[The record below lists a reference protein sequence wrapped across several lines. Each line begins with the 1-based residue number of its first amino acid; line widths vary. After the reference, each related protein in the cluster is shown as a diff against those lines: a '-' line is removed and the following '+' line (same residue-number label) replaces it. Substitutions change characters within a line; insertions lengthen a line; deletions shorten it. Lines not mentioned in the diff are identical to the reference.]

1 MPIFTKR
8 KNIILSNMKKSPSFF
23 HPIFLIMLFG
33 AISVSGFSA
42 QKEKTSRE
50 FEISKSL
57 DVFNAL
63 YKELDLFYVDTIQS
77 EKVVKNGIDAMLGNL
92 DPYTNYIPESEMD
105 DLAFMTTGEY
115 AGIGAIIGQKD
126 GKTVITEIYEGMPAY
141 KSGLKAGD
149 IFLEID
155 NIKVDQKNNSEVSE
169 MLKGQAKTIVK
180 VTVKRLGEKK
190 PVTREIIREKIVI
203 DPISYSGVLDENVG
217 YIHLSSF
224 TDKSAETFKEA
235 FLNLKNKRKIK
246 SLIIDLRSNPGGILS
261 EAVKI
266 TNFFVD
272 KKSTVVYTKGKVKQW
287 DEVYKA
293 TKDPIDLEIP
303 IVVLVNRNSASA
315 AEIVAGAM
323 QDLDRAVVA
332 GERTFGKGLVQ
343 TTRELPYGGS
353 LKVTI
358 AKYYIP
364 SGRCIQA
371 IDYTRR
377 SEEGFVQRI
386 PDSLTTEFKT
396 SKGRIVR
403 DGGGIYPDLFIEPE
417 KNATISYYLYTKNLI
432 FDYVDR
438 YQSTRPTI
446 PPLTN
451 FTFTEYDEFREFVK
465 SKDFTYKLRTEELL
479 NNLIEIAKEEGY
491 YEHSQDKFT
500 ALKEDLSHDIEKDL
514 ELFKDEITELISI
527 EIAKRYYYQKGEI
540 IEMLKRDKTSKEA
553 VMLLKDKGMYE
564 TLLKTSPQPPP
575 KEGER
580 SKLEENFGN

>member
-1 MPIFTKR
+1 
-8 KNIILSNMKKSPSFF
+8 MKKTPSFF
-23 HPIFLIMLFG
+23 FPLFLLTLFLG
-33 AISVSGFSA
+33 ISISGFSA
-42 QKEKTSRE
+42 QKENTSRK
-50 FEISKSL
+50 FEISQNL
-57 DVFNAL
+57 DIFNSL
-63 YKELDLFYVDTIQS
+63 YKELDLFYVDTIQPA
-77 EKVVKNGIDAMLGNL
+77 KVVKNGIDAMLGNL

-105 DLAFMTTGEY
+105 DLKFMTTGEY
-115 AGIGAIIGQKD
+115 AGVGAIIGQKD

-149 IFLEID
+149 VFVEID

-169 MLKGQAKTIVK
+169 MLKGQAKTVVK

-190 PVTREIIREKIVI
+190 TITREIVREKIVI
-203 DPISYSGVLDENVG
+203 NPISYSGVLDENVG

-224 TDKSAETFKEA
+224 TDKSAEVFKEA
-235 FLNLKNKRKIK
+235 FLDLKDNKKIE
-246 SLIIDLRSNPGGILS
+246 SLIIDLRGNPGGILS

-287 DEVYKA
+287 DEIYKA
-293 TKDPIDLEIP
+293 TKEPIDREIP
-303 IVVLVNRNSASA
+303 IVVLVNRGSASA

-323 QDLDRAVVA
+323 QDLDRAVIA

-432 FDYVDR
+432 FDYVDK

-446 PPLTN
+446 PPLKD
-451 FTFTEYDEFREFVK
+451 FTFTEYDEFKEFVK

-479 NNLIEIAKEEGY
+479 NSLIEIAKEEGY
-491 YEHSQDKFT
+491 YEHSESKFT
-500 ALKEDLSHDIEKDL
+500 VLKEALSHDLDKDL
-514 ELFKDEITELISI
+514 ELFRDEITELISI
-527 EIAKRYYYQKGEI
+527 EIAKRYYFQRGEI
-540 IEMLKRDKTSKEA
+540 IEMLKKDKTSTEA
-553 VMLLKDKGMYE
+553 VKLLKDREKYG

-575 KEGER
+575 TEGER
-580 SKLEENFGN
+580 LNLEDNSGS

>member
-1 MPIFTKR
+1 MKKR
-8 KNIILSNMKKSPSFF
+8 SPFFFPFFLIILFLGFF
-23 HPIFLIMLFG
+23 F
-33 AISVSGFSA
+33 SGFA
-42 QKEKTSRE
+42 QKEKTIRE
-50 FEISKSL
+50 FEISKNL
-57 DVFNAL
+57 DIFNAL
-63 YKELDLFYVDTIQS
+63 YKELDLFYVDTVQS
-77 EKVVKNGIDAMLGNL
+77 GKVIKNGIDAMLGKL

-105 DLAFMTTGEY
+105 DLKFMTTGEY
-115 AGIGAIIGQKD
+115 AGIGAMIGQKD
-126 GKTVITEIYEGMPAY
+126 GRTVISEIYEGMPAY

-149 IFLEID
+149 VFLEID
-155 NIKVDQKNNSEVSE
+155 DVKVDKKNNSEVSE
-169 MLKGQAKTIVK
+169 MLKGLAKTIVK
-180 VTVKRLGEKK
+180 VTVERLGEKK
-190 PVTREIIREKIVI
+190 PITREIVREKIVI

-217 YIHLSSF
+217 YINLSSF
-224 TDKSAETFKEA
+224 TDKSAESFKEV
-235 FLNLKNKRKIK
+235 FLDLKNNKKVN

-272 KKSTVVYTKGKVKQW
+272 KKSTVVYTRGKVKQW
-287 DEVYKA
+287 DETYKA
-293 TKDPIDLEIP
+293 TKDPIDREIP
-303 IVVLVNRNSASA
+303 VVVLVNRGSASA
-315 AEIVAGAM
+315 AEIVAGAL
-323 QDLDRAVVA
+323 QDLDRAVIA

-343 TTRELPYGGS
+343 TTRELPYGGN

-432 FDYVDR
+432 FDYVDQ
-438 YQSTRPTI
+438 YQSTRPAI
-446 PPLTN
+446 PPLKD
-451 FTFTEYDEFREFVK
+451 FKFTEYNEFKEFVK
-465 SKDFTYKLRTEELL
+465 SKDFTYKLRTEDLL

-491 YEHSQDKFT
+491 YDISKSKFT
-500 ALKEDLSHDIEKDL
+500 ALKESLSHDLDKDL
-514 ELFKDEITELISI
+514 ELFKEEIIELISI

-540 IEMLKRDKTSKEA
+540 IEMLKKDKTSREA
-553 VMLLKDKGMYE
+553 IELLKDRERYE

-575 KEGER
+575 KE
-580 SKLEENFGN
+580 EEEAKP